1 MTSSAGSAPRLD
13 LRVEALSRDAERVIL
28 IELRRPDGG
37 DLPTFTAGAHI
48 DLYLPNRLVRSYSLV
63 NAEAERARYL
73 IAVALDRDSRG
84 GSRWLHEALRV
95 GDRLLVG
102 PPRNDFA
109 LVEDAPHSLLIA
121 GGIGITP
128 LWSMIQRL
136 VALGRSW
143 ELVYGARTRAA
154 AAFDAPLRALQA
166 QGAAVTFAF
175 DGESDGA
182 MPDVSALVARATP
195 DTELYCCGPRP
206 MLDVFEATT
215 QGRGRAHVEYFEP
228 KHAPVPIGGFSV
240 RLARTCRT
248 VAVAPGQSILTALE
262 IAGLSAPFSCRAGL
276 CGSCETIVLDGE
288 PDHRDTVLS
297 ERERAANR
305 TIMICCSSSKTDP
318 LVLDL

>member
-1 MTSSAGSAPRLD
+1 VASGGGARLD
-13 LRVEALSRDAERVIL
+13 LRVEALRCEAERVISV
-28 IELRRPDGG
+28 ELRRPDGC
-37 DLPTFTAGAHI
+37 DLPAFTAGAHI

-63 NAEAERARYL
+63 NSEADRARYL

-102 PPRNDFA
+102 APQNDFA
-109 LVEDAPHSLLIA
+109 LVEEARHSLLIA

-143 ELVYGARTRAA
+143 ELVYGARTRGV
-154 AAFDAPLRALQA
+154 AAFYAKLGALQA
-166 QGAAVTFAF
+166 QGAAIEFAF
-175 DGESDGA
+175 DGEPGGA
-182 MPDVSALVARATP
+182 MPDVAALVARVAQG
-195 DTELYCCGPRP
+195 TELYCCGPRP
-206 MLDVFEATT
+206 MLDAFEAAT
-215 QGRGRAHVEYFEP
+215 QGRGRAHVEYFKP
-228 KHAPVPIGGFSV
+228 KDAPAPIGGFTV
-240 RLARTCRT
+240 RLARAGRSI
-248 VAVAPGQSILTALE
+248 AVPPGQSVLEALE
-262 IAGLSAPFSCRAGL
+262 IAGLTAPFSCREGL
-276 CGSCETIVLDGE
+276 CGSCETVVLEGE

-305 TIMICCSSSKTDP
+305 TIMICCSGSKTDP

>member
-1 MTSSAGSAPRLD
+1 MAESGSAARLD
-13 LRVEALSRDAERVIL
+13 LRVQALSWEAERVIG

-37 DLPTFTAGAHI
+37 DLPAFTAGAHI

-63 NAEAERARYL
+63 NSATERARYR

-109 LVEDAPHSLLIA
+109 LVEDARHSLLIA

-128 LWSMIQRL
+128 LWSMIQHL
-136 VALGRSW
+136 AALGRSW
-143 ELVYGARTRAA
+143 ALVYGARTRGA
-154 AAFDAPLRALQA
+154 AAFHAPLRALQA

-175 DGESDGA
+175 DGEPGGA
-182 MPDVSALVARATP
+182 MPDVGALVASAAP

-206 MLDVFEATT
+206 MLGEFEAAT
-215 QGRGRAHVEYFEP
+215 QGHGRAHVEYFQP

-240 RLARTCRT
+240 RLARTGRT
-248 VAVAPGQSILTALE
+248 VAVAPGRSILAALE
-262 IAGLSAPFSCRAGL
+262 EAGVAARFACRDGL
-276 CGSCETIVLDGE
+276 CGSCETIVLDGV

-305 TIMICCSSSKTDP
+305 TIMICCSGSKTDP

>member
-1 MTSSAGSAPRLD
+1 
-13 LRVEALSRDAERVIL
+13 VIG

-37 DLPTFTAGAHI
+37 VLPGFRAGAHI
-48 DLYLPNRLVRSYSLV
+48 DLHLPNRLVRSYSLV
-63 NAEAERARYL
+63 NPASERERYM
-73 IAVALDRDSRG
+73 IAVQLDRESRG

-109 LVEDAPHSLLIA
+109 LVEDARHSLLIA

-166 QGAAVTFAF
+166 QASAAVRFAF
-175 DGESDGA
+175 DGEL
-182 MPDVSALVARATP
+182 PDVAGLVARAAP

-206 MLDVFEATT
+206 MLDAFEAAT
-215 QGRGRAHVEYFEP
+215 QGRGRAHVEYFTP
-228 KHAPVPIGGFSV
+228 KHAPAAIGGFTV
-240 RLARTCRT
+240 RLARAGRT
-248 VAVAPGQSILTALE
+248 VAVPPGQSILAALE
-262 IAGLSAPFSCRAGL
+262 AAGVAARFSCREGM
-276 CGSCETIVLDGE
+276 CGTCETVLLGGV
-288 PDHRDTVLS
+288 PDHRDSVLN
-297 ERERAANR
+297 ERERASNR
-305 TIMICCSSSKTDP
+305 TVMICCSGSKTDQ
-318 LVLDL
+318 LMLDL